1 MADNTQ
7 LNLATTVGDVIATDD
22 IGGVKHQRV
31 KVQYGDDG
39 AATDVSPTN
48 PLPVTVTGNN
58 VSVDVQNTPSV
69 NATIVTGDTVP
80 VDIQNTPSVNVSNTP
95 SVNATIVTG
104 DTVPVDV
111 QNTLSVNVSNTPS
124 VNATIVTG
132 DTVPVDIQNTP
143 SVNATIVTGDTV
155 PVDVQ
160 NTLSVNVSNTPSVN
174 ATIVTGDTVPVDI
187 QNTPSVDIATAQVA
201 LSSITRENYVTFEES
216 SFDTNVTGSVT
227 SSFYIG
233 AYNNVGFELTGD
245 TGTHSGHVAVV
256 QYSIDNSTWWD
267 SSLSLIGS
275 GATEGTITFNYIRAK
290 VTVAEGG
297 TSTSTVK
304 FIAN

>member
-58 VSVDVQNTPSV
+58 VSVDV
-69 NATIVTGDTVP
+69 
-80 VDIQNTPSVNVSNTP
+80 
-95 SVNATIVTG
+95 
-104 DTVPVDV
+104 
-111 QNTLSVNVSNTPS
+111 
-124 VNATIVTG
+124 
-132 DTVPVDIQNTP
+132 QNTP

>member
-80 VDIQNTPSVNVSNTP
+80 VDIQNTPSVNVS
-95 SVNATIVTG
+95 
-104 DTVPVDV
+104 
-111 QNTLSVNVSNTPS
+111 
-124 VNATIVTG
+124 
-132 DTVPVDIQNTP
+132 NTP